1 MRVMG
6 YSAIAEFI
14 RGFTMVRRYS
24 LFLLTIALIVSAGS
38 TLAQTNV
45 SGTIAT
51 NTTWGIKGSPFIIIG
66 PTTVDKGVTLTIGP
80 GVAVQFDAN
89 VALEVV
95 GQLVVNGGPDANVT
109 FASTGS
115 KAIQWAGIH
124 FTSPDASEINHARF
138 ADGVANGTGSEQLIG
153 GAILVN
159 NAIASVTLNDCVFE
173 GIVTKGGGAVAVAS
187 GVVNLNGCIIA
198 GNSTD
203 GDGAGV
209 LVQVGEANV
218 TNCTFFGNVIG
229 GVGGTGLAIIGDAQ
243 ATVTNSIFWGGV
255 PIATDLYTKGGPI
268 TLGFSSLSGDKPPV
282 GVTVGVGVIFGDPML
297 VAPTKGDYSLTIKS
311 PCIDAG
317 NPKGVLDPD
326 GTIADMGAIFFD
338 QTPPPPTTHISLPTL
353 TIRED
358 VPSLTVDVTATLDS
372 ARSAQF
378 AFTFNSAV
386 ISPATF
392 AGTAFD
398 GLLDAT
404 VLTNINGDT
413 VFVAMAA
420 SEELNISDSI
430 LVRMTF
436 DNVGIG
442 VSPLTFIPEYVD
454 VDETTPPT
462 VNGQVE
468 VEAIPY
474 GDVTEDGS
482 VSALD
487 AAKILRRVVHIIFNI
502 NTELADVSGN
512 SKVTAYDAA
521 LVLHS
526 VVNPAYVYP
535 VRGGALIKPAST
547 TPPSIAWEPS
557 GDAWQLVASD
567 PTGILSGEFELR
579 VSDGAAISGSGTL
592 LQNRQGGVVS
602 VAFARMTDTPILLRV
617 NGVTSAPEL
626 LSAALND
633 VPVTLSATPQ
643 VFSLA
648 QNAPN
653 PFNPS
658 TTIRFTVAQAAP
670 VNLAIYTVSGQLV
683 RTLVNTELAAG
694 EHDITW
700 DGTDH
705 AGRNVASG
713 MYIYRLATDEHS
725 LIRKAML
732 VR

>member
-1 MRVMG
+1 M
-6 YSAIAEFI
+6 F
-14 RGFTMVRRYS
+14 RRYS
-24 LFLLTIALIVSAGS
+24 MLFLSMLMVLSAGS
-38 TLAQTNV
+38 VYAAVNV
-45 SGTIAT
+45 SGSLTSAT
-51 NTTWGIKGSPFIIIG
+51 WTAKNG
-66 PTTVDKGVTLTIGP
+66 PYIVTGEATVARGEVLTIEKGT
-80 GVAVQFDAN
+80 AVRFDAN
-89 VALEVV
+89 TRLIVAGRLI
-95 GQLVVNGGPDANVT
+95 VNGTADEMVT
-109 FASTGS
+109 FAVTGS
-115 KAIQWAGIH
+115 NTTKWAGIA
-124 FTSPDASEINHARF
+124 FGGNLPSTINFARF
-138 ADGVANGTGSEQLIG
+138 TDAVADGSGSAFFDG
-153 GAILVN
+153 GAIRVN
-159 NAIASVTLNDCVFE
+159 NDGSTVNLNDCEILGTF
-173 GIVTKGGGAVAVAS
+173 TKSGGAVAVIN
-187 GVVNLNGCIIA
+187 GTVNMNRCIVA
-198 GNSTD
+198 DNYTD

-209 LVQVGEANV
+209 LLFAGDANP
-218 TNCTFFGNVIG
+218 THANLSNCTFFGNESANGGSGLGVYGSSTATIVNSIVTNLPLGNDLYSEG
-229 GVGGTGLAIIGDAQ
+229 GVITTSFSIYSGSELPREVSVGD
-243 ATVTNSIFWGGV
+243 
-255 PIATDLYTKGGPI
+255 
-268 TLGFSSLSGDKPPV
+268 
-282 GVTVGVGVIFGDPML
+282 GVIFGAPKLVDP
-297 VAPTKGDYSLTIKS
+297 VGGDFSLREIS

-317 NPKGVLDPD
+317 DRASPQDPD
-326 GTIADMGAIFFD
+326 GTTTDMGAIFFD
-338 QTPPPPTTHISLPTL
+338 QTPVTGLFLPNL
-353 TIRED
+353 SIRED
-358 VPSLTVDVTATLDS
+358 VPSLTVDVRATIDN

-404 VLTNINGDT
+404 VQTNINGDT

-420 SEELNISDSI
+420 SEELTISDGI

-442 VSPLTFIPEYVD
+442 VSPLTFVPDYVD

-521 LVLHS
+521 LVLYS

-547 TPPSIAWEPS
+547 NPPSVAWERI
-557 GDAWQLVASD
+557 DNAWQLVVSD
-567 PTGILSGEFELR
+567 LDGIVSGEFELR
-579 VSDGAAISGSGTL
+579 VSNNITVSGSGAL
-592 LQNRQGGVVS
+592 LQNRQGDVVS
-602 VAFARMTDTPILLRV
+602 VAFARMDHTPVLLRID
-617 NGVTSAPEL
+617 GTTSAPEL
-626 LSAALND
+626 LSATLND
-633 VPVTLSATPQ
+633 IPVTLSVTPQ

-670 VNLAIYTVSGQLV
+670 VNLAIYTVAGQLV
-683 RTLVNTELAAG
+683 RTLMDTELAAG
-694 EHDITW
+694 THDVTW

-713 MYIYRLATDEHS
+713 MYIYRLATNEQS